1 MSVDSQLIHPT
12 IPISEIVEGHLCAM
26 KSNVSQ
32 QLHEIYLEHQPDL
45 VFIECSGIVNHWPL
59 LTPV

>member
-12 IPISEIVEGHLCAM
+12 IPISEIVEGICCAM

-45 VFIECSGIVNHWPL
+45 VFIECSGIA
-59 LTPV
+59 